1 MNKPINNEITI
12 IQLFIGLALSESLN
26 IILLYI
32 WNMQDAYN
40 PKPTDDVASNFR
52 AFYCDDALV

>member
-1 MNKPINNEITI
+1 
-12 IQLFIGLALSESLN
+12 
-26 IILLYI
+26 
-32 WNMQDAYN
+32 MQDAYN